1 MSNKNINNTDPIKP
15 TDTIKPTNFIKK
27 LKKDITQYKNIT
39 LDDNKFIKYK
49 KIKKYKFNKSINKI
63 DETDLPVSTMFGSI
77 YLIKGSNIIEIYS
90 WYDTAHSL
98 YLEVSYKKSM
108 WLGRIFIINKALNDP
123 ENLEYLLTGSKRFYI
138 LDELQYLI
146 IQFIQSGFDLYIKS

>member
-1 MSNKNINNTDPIKP
+1 MSNKNIKP
-15 TDTIKPTNFIKK
+15 TTHIKPTNFIKK
-27 LKKDITQYKNIT
+27 LLKDIAYYKNIT
-39 LDDNKFIKYK
+39 LDVNKFIKHK

-63 DETDLPVSTMFGSI
+63 DETDLPVDTMLGSV

-90 WYDTAHSL
+90 WYDTAYSL
-98 YLEVSYKKSM
+98 YLEVAYKKSM

-123 ENLEYLLTGSKRFYI
+123 ENLEYLLTGSKRFYV

-146 IQFIQSGFDLYIKS
+146 VQFIQSGFELYIKS